1 MFSSGAATA
10 MKKTSFDLNG
20 TGTVADAVLPDAVLD
35 VTADVCPMTFVRTRL
50 ALDRLPSGATLLV
63 LAKGA
68 EPLANIPATARAQ
81 GHAVLDETRDADGI
95 GRILLKKAAS
105 VA

>member
-1 MFSSGAATA
+1 MFSSPAGTA
-10 MKKTSFDLNG
+10 MEKTNFVLNG
-20 TGTVADAVLPDAVLD
+20 AGMVPDAVLD

-50 ALDRLPSGATLLV
+50 ALDRLPAGATLLV

-81 GHAVLDETRDADGI
+81 GHRVLAETRDADGT
-95 GRILLKKAAS
+95 GRILLQKSA
-105 VA
+105 